1 MTASRHGPL
10 WGNSRSFWRAIAIAA
25 TVSMAGPLAG
35 CATPPEP
42 KIETRIVE
50 VPVAVKC
57 AVTIPVEPAYPDTK
71 EALAA
76 APGIFAKV
84 QLLLAGREVR
94 EAYKNEVKAA
104 LIGCTG

>member
-1 MTASRHGPL
+1 M
-10 WGNSRSFWRAIAIAA
+10 NSHIRRELCAGLCAA
-25 TVSMAGPLAG
+25 LLSG
-35 CATPPEP
+35 CATAPEP

-57 AVTIPVEPAYPDTK
+57 AVTIPAEPAYPDTK
-71 EALAA
+71 AALDA
-76 APGIFAKV
+76 APGIFEKV
-84 QLLLAGREVR
+84 KLLLAGREVR

>member
-1 MTASRHGPL
+1 MTRL
-10 WGNSRSFWRAIAIAA
+10 AIVLALA
-25 TVSMAGPLAG
+25 LAG

-50 VPVAVKC
+50 VPVTVKC
-57 AVTIPVEPAYPDTK
+57 AVSIPVEPAYPDTK
-71 EALAA
+71 AGLDA
-76 APGIFAKV
+76 APGLFEKV
-84 QLLLAGREVR
+84 KLLLAGRELR

>member
-1 MTASRHGPL
+1 MTRFVVLLAL
-10 WGNSRSFWRAIAIAA
+10 A
-25 TVSMAGPLAG
+25 LAG
-35 CATPPEP
+35 CATAPEP

-50 VPVAVKC
+50 VPVVVKC
-57 AVTIPVEPAYPDTK
+57 AVTIPAEPDYPDTK
-71 EALAA
+71 TATDA

-84 QLLLAGREVR
+84 KLLLAGRELR

>member
-1 MTASRHGPL
+1 M
-10 WGNSRSFWRAIAIAA
+10 IALA
-25 TVSMAGPLAG
+25 VAG
-35 CATPPEP
+35 CATAPEP

-57 AVTIPVEPAYPDTK
+57 AAAVPVEPAYPDTK
-71 EALAA
+71 AALAA
-76 APGIFAKV
+76 APGLFAKV

>member
-1 MTASRHGPL
+1 M
-10 WGNSRSFWRAIAIAA
+10 RAVAILLTLA
-25 TVSMAGPLAG
+25 LAG
-35 CATPPEP
+35 CATAPEP

-57 AVTIPVEPAYPDTK
+57 AVAIPVEPAYPDTK
-71 EALAA
+71 AAIDA

-84 QLLLAGREVR
+84 KLLLAGRELR

-104 LIGCTG
+104 LIGCVG